1 MEMLIIIFVP
11 FILMMAGAS
20 FLVVAQVSGFVQSGI
35 LNRRQYV
42 SNLVIR
48 RYMAQIT
55 AARNQLLQRSG
66 ELETL
71 SSELALS
78 NQELGQLNDMKSKF
92 LSMVVHDVRT
102 PLASIKGFS
111 ELLISRNKEK
121 KDAEYLGNILG
132 ATDQLGRL
140 IADLTDLAM
149 IEAGKLK
156 MDKAVYDFAET
167 ARDILPGISI
177 NAQKKG
183 VELEVAE
190 LPEGFML
197 YGDKFRRSQALMNL
211 LNNAVKFTPAGRRVE
226 LALKKEGRYAAAYV
240 RDSGIGVH
248 PSETQ
253 KIFQKF
259 YQAKYQK
266 NQKLRKEGWGLGL
279 AIAQEIVRSHGG
291 EIGASSP
298 GLGKGSTF
306 WFRVPAGL

>member
-1 MEMLIIIFVP
+1 MEMLVIIFVP

-35 LNRRQYV
+35 LNRRQYY
-42 SNLVIR
+42 SNQVIH
-48 RYMAQIT
+48 RYMSQIT
-55 AARNQLLQRSG
+55 TARNQILERSR
-66 ELETL
+66 ELEAL

-78 NQELGQLNDMKSKF
+78 NQELAQLNDMKSKF

-111 ELLISRNKEK
+111 ELLLSRNKEK
-121 KDAEYLGNILG
+121 KDAEYLNNILG
-132 ATDQLGRL
+132 AAGQLGRL

-167 ARDILPGISI
+167 ARDILPGILM

-183 VELEVAE
+183 VDLQVTE
-190 LPEGFML
+190 LPDGFTL
-197 YGDKFRRSQALMNL
+197 YGDKFRLSQALMNL
-211 LNNAVKFTPAGRRVE
+211 LNNAVKFTPAGKKVE
-226 LALKKEGRYAAAYV
+226 LVLRREGLYAAAYV
-240 RDSGIGVH
+240 KDSGIGIH
-248 PSETQ
+248 PSETRL
-253 KIFQKF
+253 IFQKF

-266 NQKLRKEGWGLGL
+266 SEKLRKEGWGLGL
-279 AIAQEIVRSHGG
+279 SIAQEIIRAHGG

-306 WFRVPAGL
+306 WFRFPAGM

>member
-1 MEMLIIIFVP
+1 MEMLVIIFVP

-42 SNLVIR
+42 SNLVLR
-48 RYMAQIT
+48 RYMTQIT
-55 AARNQLLQRSG
+55 MARNQLLQRSR
-66 ELETL
+66 ELEAL

-78 NQELGQLNDMKSKF
+78 NQELAQLSDMKSKF

-111 ELLISRNKEK
+111 ELLIGRNEDK
-121 KDAEYLGNILG
+121 KDGEYLQNILG
-132 ATDQLGRL
+132 ATDQVGRL

-167 ARDILPGISI
+167 ARDILPGIFI

-183 VELEVAE
+183 VELEVPE
-190 LPEGFML
+190 LPGGLMV
-197 YGDKFRRSQALMNL
+197 YGDKFRLSQVLMNL
-211 LNNAVKFTPAGRRVE
+211 LNNAIKFTPAGKKVE
-226 LALKKEGRYAAAYV
+226 LVLKKEGRHAAAYV
-240 RDSGIGVH
+240 KDSGIGVH
-248 PSETQ
+248 PAETE

-259 YQAKYQK
+259 YQARYQK
-266 NQKLRKEGWGLGL
+266 DEKLRREGWGLGL
-279 AIAQEIVRSHGG
+279 SIAQEIIRAHGG
-291 EIGASSP
+291 EIGVSSP
-298 GLGKGSTF
+298 GLGRGATF
-306 WFRVPAGL
+306 WFRMPAGS